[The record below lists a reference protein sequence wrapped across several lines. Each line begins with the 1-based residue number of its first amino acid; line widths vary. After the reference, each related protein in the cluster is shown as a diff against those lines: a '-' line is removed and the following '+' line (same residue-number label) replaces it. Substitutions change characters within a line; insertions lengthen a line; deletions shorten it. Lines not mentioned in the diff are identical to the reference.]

1 MFVVGTA
8 GHIDH
13 GKSALV
19 LKMTGIDPDRL
30 PEEKRRGMTIDLG
43 FAWAEL
49 PSGQTIGI
57 VDVPGHERFVRN
69 MVAGIGGIDAVI
81 FVIAA
86 DDGWMP
92 QSDEHFHI
100 VRLLGIKTGLVAL
113 TKKDLVDDEL
123 LQLQADDIRDHLKNS
138 FLEGCRIVP
147 VSSITG
153 EGVDEVKKTL
163 NSILTDTIQKRDIG
177 SARLFVDRR
186 FTIQGM
192 GTVVTG
198 TLLEGSLT
206 IDQQVEIQPSGK
218 TSRIRNL
225 QTHQTEIKEAHP
237 GSRVAVNLAGME
249 KMEVAR
255 GDAVCTRGT
264 VAPTNRIAAELS
276 LLGRSKFP
284 VKNGF
289 ELSFLLGTA
298 DVLARVY
305 MLESDL
311 LKPGEKSF
319 VRFHLKEPVSA
330 KIGDRFIIRRISPQD
345 TIGGGIVL
353 DTEVLTGR
361 KDKNKQVEI
370 LKARQELTPES
381 LVSSELL
388 KENKISLSRFQMNM
402 PFPKDAIDGALKSL
416 SERGEIL
423 ITGNVII
430 SKHSL
435 EKFVEPA
442 CKIIEND
449 HQMRP
454 WASGI
459 EPGILGKKLKI
470 EPERLQEVVDY
481 LVSTRKVVIE
491 NGLLRHPAHRA
502 ELKPEQKELQ
512 GKLNARLSA
521 SPLSAPIRKEFIDED
536 PGYEVV
542 INFLRDRGDIIEL
555 KGGILF
561 TSRDFE
567 RIIDRVIEYLKQ
579 VKQAKASDIKSHLDT
594 SRKYVIPL
602 LEKLDH
608 MGITVRNGDNR
619 TLAAK

>member
-30 PEEKRRGMTIDLG
+30 PEEKKRGMTIDLG

-69 MVAGIGGIDAVI
+69 MVAGVGGIDAVI

-113 TKKDLVDDEL
+113 TKKDLVDDVM
-123 LQLQADDIRDHLKNS
+123 LQLQTDDIRDHLKGS
-138 FLEGCRIVP
+138 FLEDCPIVP

-153 EGVDEVKKTL
+153 EGVDEVKKSL
-163 NSILTDTIQKRDIG
+163 DSVLTGDIQRPDLG
-177 SARLFVDRR
+177 AARLFIDRR

-198 TLLEGSLT
+198 TLLEGSLRL
-206 IDQQVEIQPSGK
+206 DQQVELQPSGK

-225 QTHQTEIKEAHP
+225 QTHQTEIEEAHP

-249 KMEVAR
+249 KMEVTR
-255 GDAVCTRGT
+255 GDAVCARDT
-264 VAPTNRIAAELS
+264 VAPTSRIAAELT

-284 VKNGF
+284 LKNGF
-289 ELSFLLGTA
+289 EVSFIVGTS
-298 DVLARVY
+298 DVFARVY
-305 MLESDL
+305 MLQSDI
-311 LKPGEKSF
+311 LKPGEKSL
-319 VRFHLKEPVSA
+319 VRLRLKKPVAA
-330 KIGDRFIIRRISPQD
+330 KLGDRFIIRRISPQD

-353 DTEVLTGR
+353 DTEVLTG
-361 KDKNKQVEI
+361 KKNKNKQIEI
-370 LKARQELTPES
+370 LKARRELTPES
-381 LVSSELL
+381 IISSELL

-402 PFPKDAIDGALKSL
+402 PFPKNAIDVALKSL

-423 ITGNVII
+423 VTGSIMV

-442 CKIIEND
+442 ISIIESD

-454 WASGI
+454 WAGGI
-459 EPGILGKKLKI
+459 EPGVLGKKLKI
-470 EPERLQEVVDY
+470 GPERLQEAVDY
-481 LVSTRKVVIE
+481 LVSTGRVVIQD
-491 NGLLRHPAHRA
+491 GLLRHPAHQA
-502 ELKPEQKELQ
+502 ELKPDQKELQ

-536 PGYEVV
+536 PRYEVV
-542 INFLRDRGDIIEL
+542 INFMRDHGEIIEL
-555 KGGILF
+555 KGGILL

-567 RIIDRVIEYLKQ
+567 RVVDRVIEYLKQ
-579 VKQAKASDIKSHLDT
+579 VKQAKASDIRSHLNT

-608 MGITVRNGDNR
+608 MGITVRSGDNR
-619 TLAAK
+619 TLAPK

>member
-30 PEEKRRGMTIDLG
+30 PEEKKRGMTIDLG
-43 FAWAEL
+43 FAWAVL
-49 PSGQTIGI
+49 PSGQAIGI

-69 MVAGIGGIDAVI
+69 MVAGVGGIDAVI

-113 TKKDLVDDEL
+113 TKMDLVDDEL
-123 LQLQADDIRDHLKNS
+123 LQLQADDIRDHLKGS
-138 FLEGCRIVP
+138 FLEGCPIIP

-153 EGVDEVKKTL
+153 EGTDELTKTL
-163 NSILTDTIQKRDIG
+163 DSLLTDTIQRPDIG
-177 SARLFVDRR
+177 SARLFIDRR

-198 TLLEGSLT
+198 TLLEGSLSV
-206 IDQQVEIQPSGK
+206 DQQIEIQPPGK
-218 TSRIRNL
+218 TARIRKL
-225 QTHQTEIKEAHP
+225 QTHQTEIEEALP
-237 GSRVAVNLAGME
+237 GSRVAINLAGME
-249 KMEVAR
+249 KMEVGR
-255 GDAVCTRGT
+255 GDVVCARGT
-264 VAPTNRIAAELS
+264 VAPTDKIAAELT
-276 LLGRSKFP
+276 LLSRSKFP
-284 VKNGF
+284 LKNGF

-298 DVLARVY
+298 DVLAKVY
-305 MLESDL
+305 MLQSDL
-311 LKPGEKSF
+311 LKPGEKKL
-319 VRFHLKEPVSA
+319 VRFHLKKPVAA

-353 DTEVLTGR
+353 DTELLTG
-361 KDKNKQVEI
+361 KKNKNKQIEI
-370 LKARQELTPES
+370 LKARKELTPES
-381 LVSSELL
+381 IISSELL
-388 KENKISLSRFQMNM
+388 KENKISLSRFQTNM
-402 PFPKDAIDGALKSL
+402 PFSKDTIDGAMNSL

-423 ITGNVII
+423 ITGNVIV

-435 EKFVEPA
+435 EKYVEPA
-442 CKIIEND
+442 CRLIEKD

-454 WASGI
+454 WAGGI

-470 EPERLQEVVDY
+470 GPQRLPEVVDH
-481 LVSTRKVVIE
+481 LVSTGRVVIE
-491 NGLLRHPAHRA
+491 RGLLRYPEHQA
-502 ELKPEQKELQ
+502 ELKPDQKELQ

-521 SPLSAPIRKEFIDED
+521 SPLSAPVKKEFIDED
-536 PGYEVV
+536 PRYEVV
-542 INFLRDRGDIIEL
+542 INFLRDREEIIEL
-555 KGGILF
+555 KGGVLF

-567 RIIDRVIEYLKQ
+567 RIVERVIEYLKQ
-579 VKQAKASDIKSHLDT
+579 VKQAKASDIKSHLAT

-608 MGITVRNGDNR
+608 LGITVRDGDNR
-619 TLAAK
+619 TLVKK

>member
-30 PEEKRRGMTIDLG
+30 PEEKKRGMTIDLG

-100 VRLLGIKTGLVAL
+100 IRLLGIKTGLVAL
-113 TKKDLVDDEL
+113 TKRDLVDDEI
-123 LQLQADDIRDHLKNS
+123 LQLQADDIHDHLKGS
-138 FLEGCRIVP
+138 FLEGCSVVP

-153 EGVDEVKKTL
+153 EGVAEVEKTL
-163 NSILTDTIQKRDIG
+163 DSILTGDIQKPDLG
-177 SARLFVDRR
+177 AARLFIDRR
-186 FTIQGM
+186 FTIRGM

-206 IDQQVEIQPSGK
+206 VDQQIEIQPSGK
-218 TSRIRNL
+218 TTRIRNL

-237 GSRVAVNLAGME
+237 GSRVAVNLAGLE

-255 GDAVCTRGT
+255 GDVICARGT
-264 VAPTNRIAAELS
+264 VVPTDRVAAELT
-276 LLGRSKFP
+276 LLERSKFSL
-284 VKNGF
+284 KNGF

-305 MLESDL
+305 MLQSGL
-311 LKPGEKSF
+311 LKPGEKSL
-319 VRFHLKEPVSA
+319 VRLHLKEPVAA

-345 TIGGGIVL
+345 TIGGGTVL

-361 KDKNKQVEI
+361 KNKNKQVEI
-370 LKARQELTPES
+370 LKTRQALTPES
-381 LVSSELL
+381 IISSELL
-388 KENKISLSRFQMNM
+388 KENKISLSRFHMNM

-416 SERGEIL
+416 SEKGEIL
-423 ITGNVII
+423 ITGNVVV

-435 EKFVEPA
+435 EKYVEPA
-442 CKIIEND
+442 CKLIEKD

-454 WASGI
+454 WAIGI
-459 EPGILGKKLKI
+459 EPGILGKKLRI
-470 EPERLQEVVDY
+470 GPEQLPEVVDH
-481 LVSTRKVVIE
+481 LVSTGKVVVE
-491 NGLLRHPAHRA
+491 SGLLRNPEHQA
-502 ELKPEQKELQ
+502 ELKPDQKNLQ

-521 SPLSAPIRKEFIDED
+521 GPLSAPIRKEFIDED
-536 PGYEVV
+536 PMYEVV
-542 INFLRDRGDIIEL
+542 INFLRDRGEIIEL

-561 TSRDFE
+561 TSRDFKG
-567 RIIDRVIEYLKQ
+567 IVNRVIEYLKQ
-579 VKQAKASDIKSHLDT
+579 VKQAKASDIKTHLDT

-608 MGITVRNGDNR
+608 MGITVRDGDNR
-619 TLAAK
+619 TLAKK

>member
-30 PEEKRRGMTIDLG
+30 PEEKKRGMTIDLG

-69 MVAGIGGIDAVI
+69 MVAGVGGIDAVV

-123 LQLQADDIRDHLKNS
+123 LQLQADDIRDHLKGS
-138 FLEGCRIVP
+138 FLESCSIVP

-153 EGVDEVKKTL
+153 DGVEEIKKVL
-163 NSILTDTIQKRDIG
+163 DSVLTGDIQRPDLG
-177 SARLFVDRR
+177 AARLFIDRR

-192 GTVVTG
+192 GTIVTG

-206 IDQQVEIQPSGK
+206 VDQQIEIQPSGK
-218 TSRIRNL
+218 TRRIRSL

-255 GDAVCTRGT
+255 GDAVCARGT
-264 VAPTNRIAAELS
+264 VAPTDRIAAELT

-284 VKNGF
+284 LKSGF
-289 ELSFLLGTA
+289 ELSFLLGTS

-305 MLESDL
+305 MLESAL

-319 VRFHLKEPVSA
+319 VRFHLKEPAAA

-370 LKARQELTPES
+370 LKARQKLTPES
-381 LVSSELL
+381 LVSSELQ
-388 KENKISLSRFQMNM
+388 KENKISLLRFQMNM

-423 ITGNVII
+423 ITGNII
-430 SKHSL
+430 VSKHSL

-442 CKIIEND
+442 TILIESD

-454 WASGI
+454 WAGGI
-459 EPGILGKKLKI
+459 EPGFLGKKLKI
-470 EPERLQEVVDY
+470 GPERLQEVVDY
-481 LVSTRKVVIE
+481 LVSTGKVVIE
-491 NGLLRHPAHRA
+491 SGLLRHPAHRA
-502 ELKPEQKELQ
+502 ELKPDQKELQ

-542 INFLRDRGDIIEL
+542 INFLRDRGDLIEL

-561 TSRDFE
+561 ISSDFE
-567 RIIDRVIEYLKQ
+567 KIVDRVIEYLKQ

-608 MGITVRNGDNR
+608 MGITVRKGDNR

>member
-57 VDVPGHERFVRN
+57 VDVPGHEKFVRN
-69 MVAGIGGIDAVI
+69 MVAGVGGIDAVI
-81 FVIAA
+81 FVIAS

-92 QSDEHFHI
+92 QSDEHFQI
-100 VRLLGIKTGLVAL
+100 ISLLGIKTGFVAL

-123 LQLQADDIRDHLKNS
+123 LQLQADDIRDHLKGS
-138 FLEGCRIVP
+138 FLEDCPIIP
-147 VSSITG
+147 VSSVTG
-153 EGVDEVKKTL
+153 EGVDEVMKTL
-163 NSILTDTIQKRDIG
+163 DTILTGDIQKPDLG
-177 SARLFVDRR
+177 AARLFIDRR

-206 IDQQVEIQPSGK
+206 VDQQIEIQPSGK
-218 TSRIRNL
+218 TARIRNL
-225 QTHQTEIKEAHP
+225 QTHQAEIEEARP
-237 GSRVAVNLAGME
+237 GSRVAINLAGME
-249 KMEVAR
+249 KMDVTR
-255 GDAVCTRGT
+255 GDAVCAPDSI
-264 VAPTNRIAAELS
+264 APTDTIAAELT
-276 LLGRSKFP
+276 LLERSKFP
-284 VKNGF
+284 LKNGI

-305 MLESDL
+305 MLQSDL
-311 LKPGEKSF
+311 LKPGEKSL
-319 VRFHLKEPVSA
+319 VRLRLKEPVAA

-353 DTEVLTGR
+353 DTEVMIG
-361 KDKNKQVEI
+361 KKNKIKQIEI
-370 LKARQELTPES
+370 LKARQSLTPES
-381 LVSSELL
+381 IISSELL
-388 KENKISLSRFQMNM
+388 KENKLSLSRFQMNLPYSRDEM
-402 PFPKDAIDGALKSL
+402 KSALKSL
-416 SERGEIL
+416 SERGDVL
-423 ITGNVII
+423 MTGNII
-430 SKHSL
+430 VSKHSL

-442 CKIIEND
+442 CKLIEDD

-454 WASGI
+454 WAGGI
-459 EPGILGKKLKI
+459 EPGTLGKKLKI
-470 EPERLQEVVDY
+470 APERLPEVVDY
-481 LVSTRKVVIE
+481 LVSTGRLAIE
-491 NGLLRHPAHRA
+491 SGFLKHPEHRA
-502 ELKPEQKELQ
+502 ELKPDQKDLQ
-512 GKLNARLSA
+512 GKLNVRLSA

-536 PGYEVV
+536 PRYEIVL
-542 INFLRDRGDIIEL
+542 NFLRDRGDIIEL

-567 RIIDRVIEYLKQ
+567 MIVNRVIEYLKQ

-608 MGITVRNGDNR
+608 MGVTVRNGDNR
-619 TLAAK
+619 TLAKK